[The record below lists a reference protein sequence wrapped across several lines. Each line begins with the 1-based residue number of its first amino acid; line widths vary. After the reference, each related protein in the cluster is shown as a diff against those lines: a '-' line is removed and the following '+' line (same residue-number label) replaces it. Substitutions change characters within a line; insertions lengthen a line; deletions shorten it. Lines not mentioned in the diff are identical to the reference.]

1 MLTDFLQ
8 NCIDGLMIGSGYS
21 LLALGF
27 TMVFGVMKRIN
38 LSYGPS
44 IMLGAYFGTWL
55 YLNLEQNAWLVL
67 LGTIFGTVVV
77 GIYVERLCFRAIKSD
92 STIASM
98 VSSFVIWMQLEEI
111 AMHLLPERTYP
122 FPAFFAAK
130 TFEFG
135 PFYVRSEHL
144 TMFILMLIIVL
155 ILHFFLYQTRQG
167 LAIRA
172 LSDNPMASLY
182 IGINRSKTLFLS
194 FLIVSLLGGIAGFLI
209 LSTDSQITPF
219 FGLWATFKGLIA
231 MMLGGM
237 GSLPGAI
244 IGGLLLGIVEAN
256 VFWYGDPI
264 LRDISAYLLLFVMLV
279 LRPGGFFG
287 QSIVLRQRL
296 AQERV

>member
-1 MLTDFLQ
+1 MERAKPF
-8 NCIDGLMIGSGYS
+8 
-21 LLALGF
+21 
-27 TMVFGVMKRIN
+27 
-38 LSYGPS
+38 
-44 IMLGAYFGTWL
+44 
-55 YLNLEQNAWLVL
+55 VL
-67 LGTIFGTVVV
+67 RSEM
-77 GIYVERLCFRAIKSD
+77 ER
-92 STIASM
+92 
-98 VSSFVIWMQLEEI
+98 
-111 AMHLLPERTYP
+111 
-122 FPAFFAAK
+122 AK

-172 LSDNPMASLY
+172 LSDNPQASLY

-194 FLIVSLLGGIAGFLI
+194 FFIVSLLGGIAGFLI

-279 LRPGGFFG
+279 LRPGGIFG

>member
-1 MLTDFLQ
+1 MFTDFLQ
-8 NCIDGLMIGSGYS
+8 NCIDGLMIGSGYA

-144 TMFILMLIIVL
+144 TMFILMLIIVF

-182 IGINRSKTLFLS
+182 IGINRSTTLFLS
-194 FLIVSLLGGIAGFLI
+194 FFIVSLLGGIAGFLI

-279 LRPGGFFG
+279 LRPGGIFG

>member
-1 MLTDFLQ
+1 MFTDFLQ
-8 NCIDGLMIGSGYS
+8 NCIDGLMIGSGYA

-135 PFYVRSEHL
+135 PFYARSEHF
-144 TMFILMLIIVL
+144 TMFILMMIIVL

-194 FLIVSLLGGIAGFLI
+194 FFIVSLLGGIAGFLI

-279 LRPGGFFG
+279 LRPGGIFG